1 MVSGIIIWI
10 AIVAA
15 FITIFRKHV
24 DVHFPIFM
32 LKSKGLGRW
41 IYKKSQKHTK
51 AIKVYADIG
60 IVVGILGVVLSVW
73 FLANGLLRQVVNWIE
88 GTAAPASVSVVI
100 PGVKI
105 PGSPVYVPLVE
116 GLIAIAVLA
125 IVHEFAHASVAS
137 ALKLKPKSV
146 ALVIMAFIPAA
157 GVELDEDK
165 IKSKLSLRDRLR
177 IYAAGSFTNFL
188 IGGIFL
194 AATIGMMFFIMHFY
208 AVPLGMKIATV
219 ENNTAAY
226 GILSEN
232 MTIVTINNEP
242 AILPGEL
249 TDWNFMSTGGSKS
262 ISFYRVAGALKV
274 NQTVVLETDDGRVFN
289 ITAGPWSASEPSRG
303 RIGIA
308 SYPDIKING
317 GLMVNVL
324 AWFFSLFGFIA
335 TMNIGVGLFN
345 LYPLSILDGGRIVAD
360 IIEDRFP
367 KRHKTVIL
375 CVFGVSLFILLG
387 TLFPTLFG
395 ILNALLFF
403 VLDLFLQ
410 LVRVSAAF
418 KLF

>member
-15 FITIFRKHV
+15 FIFVFRKHV
-24 DVHFPIFM
+24 EVHFPIFM
-32 LKSKGLGRW
+32 LKNKGLGRW
-41 IYKKSQKHTK
+41 IYKKSKKHTR
-51 AIKVYADIG
+51 AIKVYADVG
-60 IVVGILGVVLSVW
+60 IVVGLLGVVFSVW
-73 FLANGLLRQVVNWIE
+73 FLANGLLRQVLNWVE

-105 PGSPVYVPLVE
+105 PGSAIYVPLLE
-116 GLIAIAVLA
+116 GLIAIAILA
-125 IVHEFAHASVAS
+125 IVHEFAHAAVAS

-177 IYAAGSFTNFL
+177 IYSAGSFTNFL

-194 AATIGMMFFIMHFY
+194 TLTVGMMFFIMHFY

-226 GILSEN
+226 GILREN
-232 MTIVTINNEP
+232 MTIVKINNEP
-242 AILPGEL
+242 AVLQSEL
-249 TDWNFMSTGGSKS
+249 TNWDFMSTGGSKS
-262 ISFYRVAGALKV
+262 ISFYRIAGTLKA

-289 ITAGPWSASEPSRG
+289 ITAGSWSASEPLRG
-303 RIGIA
+303 RIGIS
-308 SYPDIKING
+308 SYPDIKITG
-317 GLMVNVL
+317 GIMVSVL
-324 AWFFSLFGFIA
+324 AWFFSLFGLIA
-335 TMNIGVGLFN
+335 TMNLGVGLFN
-345 LYPLSILDGGRIVAD
+345 LYPLSILDGGRIVSD

-367 KRHKTVIL
+367 KRHKMIIL
-375 CVFGVSLFILLG
+375 GVFGVALFILLG

-395 ILNALLFF
+395 ILKALLLF

-410 LVRVSAAF
+410 LFRVSAAF